1 MPKDEAEKMLP
12 IFMKI
17 AKNKKPFYNLENI
30 NIHKNGR
37 KVILETS
44 GVPIIDEK
52 ENLIGYRGI
61 DRDITERKHAE
72 EKLTKNERLLA
83 QTQQVAGIGSWEWNL
98 ETKKVTFSDEL
109 YHLYGIDK
117 TKFNLTV
124 DTFLGII
131 HPQDREVVAKAI
143 KSTMNEGKLVDFEYR
158 ILIENSVKL
167 LHAKSMISKY
177 NKKNF
182 PVEVR
187 GIVQDITKT
196 RQLQNQLRKYSQ
208 YLEDIIKERT
218 KKLRTV
224 ERLAAIGETAG
235 MVGHDLRNPLQ
246 TIIGEVFLAKGEL
259 SSLPDSEHK
268 KYLQESIQTITEQ
281 ISYMD
286 KIVSDLQTFV
296 KPFEPIMQIVK
307 IKPLTVALLTQ
318 INIPS
323 NIQTTLD
330 IDNITVIADP
340 QLLKRVLINIIT
352 NAIQAMPNGGEVT
365 IKTEAPTQSQTHIII
380 EDTGM
385 GIPDEIKPKIFMPLF
400 TTKSKGQGFGLA
412 VCKRVIE
419 AQGGTISFE
428 SQLGKGTKFKISLPT
443 QKDKPIVAPQ

>member
-1 MPKDEAEKMLP
+1 
-12 IFMKI
+12 
-17 AKNKKPFYNLENI
+17 
-30 NIHKNGR
+30 
-37 KVILETS
+37 
-44 GVPIIDEK
+44 
-52 ENLIGYRGI
+52 
-61 DRDITERKHAE
+61 
-72 EKLTKNERLLA
+72 
-83 QTQQVAGIGSWEWNL
+83 
-98 ETKKVTFSDEL
+98 
-109 YHLYGIDK
+109 
-117 TKFNLTV
+117 
-124 DTFLGII
+124 
-131 HPQDREVVAKAI
+131 
-143 KSTMNEGKLVDFEYR
+143 
-158 ILIENSVKL
+158 
-167 LHAKSMISKY
+167 
-177 NKKNF
+177 
-182 PVEVR
+182 
-187 GIVQDITKT
+187 
-196 RQLQNQLRKYSQ
+196 
-208 YLEDIIKERT
+208 
-218 KKLRTV
+218 
-224 ERLAAIGETAG
+224 